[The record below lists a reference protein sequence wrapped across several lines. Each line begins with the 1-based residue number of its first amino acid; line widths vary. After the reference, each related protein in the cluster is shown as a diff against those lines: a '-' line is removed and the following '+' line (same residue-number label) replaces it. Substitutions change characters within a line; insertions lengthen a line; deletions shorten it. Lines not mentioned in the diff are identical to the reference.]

1 MHVSAESVIW
11 PGITRVL
18 LFLLPIGV
26 LLGPYA
32 AIGPATL
39 FRVVVVALVVCAVV
53 VGRSWRHELWLIAL
67 GLLWLVVGLVS
78 GMVGPYS
85 PGWAELANLMVGF
98 ALAWSLAR
106 LRIIGP
112 RTEGCVA
119 APRRAAQNPSAQ
131 TTLVPKLAAPKRL
144 VPNLVALNWLALG
157 WEAAVLISA
166 PVAVWERLTTRHLSG
181 FIDGQWRGRPLV
193 YPFPG
198 TFFVNPNY
206 YALFLAVGVAV
217 LCYRAVRTRGWARAG
232 HATICLV
239 AAALVV
245 LTESLACVI
254 ALGCMLAAAL
264 LVVRRGIWVV
274 LAMCVVGALA
284 VATTMSSLAVRLAD
298 MWQQVWAGHDQG
310 SSSFPVRMA
319 LLSFGIHLVV
329 ANPWLGVGPGGFA
342 KAAAHADPALFHLH
356 HKINPH
362 NGILQVATEYGLPL
376 AGCLLM
382 VWAWIG
388 VRSWRRRREDPALAG
403 LALALVLSAPPLSI
417 ANSLY
422 IGPNVVA
429 LWMGL
434 LVLVAAMADTLSRRG
449 SGPVLD
455 ISSGRSGVPLPDRLS
470 PGPFD
475 RGGPES
481 WRGTAKC
488 ESSASSA
495 PDRSS

>member
-1 MHVSAESVIW
+1 MSAESVIW
-11 PGITRVL
+11 PAVTRVL

-32 AIGPATL
+32 AVGPATL
-39 FRVVVVALVVCAVV
+39 FRVVVVGLVVCAVV
-53 VGRSWRHELWLIAL
+53 VGRSWGHELWLIAL
-67 GLLWLVVGLVS
+67 GLVWLVVGLVS
-78 GMVGPYS
+78 GIVGPYP

-106 LRIIGP
+106 LRSGP
-112 RTEGCVA
+112 RAEGRVA
-119 APRRAAQNPSAQ
+119 APRRPATNRSTSNP
-131 TTLVPKLAAPKRL
+131 LA
-144 VPNLVALNWLALG
+144 PNQLALNWLALG

-166 PVAVWERLTTRHLSG
+166 PVAVWERLTTRHLPG
-181 FIDGQWRGRPLV
+181 FIDGLWRGRPLV

-232 HATICLV
+232 HTMICLV

-254 ALGCMLAAAL
+254 ALGCMMAGAL

-274 LAMCVVGALA
+274 LAMCVVGGIA
-284 VATTMSSLAVRLAD
+284 VVTTMSSLAVRLVD

-376 AGCLLM
+376 AGCLVM

-388 VRSWRRRREDPALAG
+388 VRSWRRLREDPALAG

-434 LVLVAAMADTLSRRG
+434 LVLTAAMTDTLSRRG
-449 SGPVLD
+449 AGPGKGPVQS
-455 ISSGRSGVPLPDRLS
+455 IG
-470 PGPFD
+470 
-475 RGGPES
+475 ES
-481 WRGTAKC
+481 QC
-488 ESSASSA
+488 E
-495 PDRSS
+495 